1 MTTANQI
8 MESKQSKELVS
19 IEPSKST
26 YEALQLMA
34 EKDIG
39 AIPVMEDG
47 KLLGILTEREY
58 ARKIVLC
65 GKTSRIT
72 PVSETMNAD
81 IPKVAPNASIED
93 CMQLMTDRRF
103 RYVAVM
109 DDESLIGL
117 VSIGDVVKDVIASQ
131 QASIDALQQYIT
143 GG

>member
-1 MTTANQI
+1 MTTAI
-8 MESKQSKELVS
+8 RLLESKRIHSLIS
-19 IEPSKST
+19 ITPEKST

-34 EKDIG
+34 DKDIG
-39 AIPVMEDG
+39 AIPVMENG

-58 ARKIVLC
+58 ARKIVLH

-81 IPKVAPNASIED
+81 VPKVAPTASIED
-93 CMQLMTDRRF
+93 CMQLMTDTRF

-109 DDESLIGL
+109 DEEELVGLI
-117 VSIGDVVKDVIASQ
+117 SIGDVVKDVIAHQ
-131 QASIDALQQYIT
+131 QASIDVLHQYIT